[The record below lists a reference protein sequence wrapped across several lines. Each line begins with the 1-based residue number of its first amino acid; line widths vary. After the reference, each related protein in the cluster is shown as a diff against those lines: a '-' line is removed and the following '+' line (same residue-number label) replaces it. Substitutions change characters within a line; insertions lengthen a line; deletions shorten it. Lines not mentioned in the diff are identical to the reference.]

1 MAPALCSHMKDVT
14 FWDALPTSLLL
25 VTWRSAMGIVP
36 EPTILELVAFVPR
49 MCRDSLLS

>member
-1 MAPALCSHMKDVT
+1 MKDVT

-36 EPTILELVAFVPR
+36 EPTILELVAFVPW